1 MCVFEVRFKVQTYS
15 CGGCEFGSLMAPGPG
30 RRVSGG
36 GGFLAFLPTGV
47 ALMLQFTKMQFT
59 QDKTPRLTQSQ
70 FSISGTMYVVIYFS
84 TSQSNGLKGM
94 ISA

>member
-15 CGGCEFGSLMAPGPG
+15 CDGCEFGSLMAPGPG

-47 ALMLQFTKMQFT
+47 ALML
-59 QDKTPRLTQSQ
+59 RA
-70 FSISGTMYVVIYFS
+70 VH
-84 TSQSNGLKGM
+84 KG
-94 ISA
+94 AVHTR